1 MIVIGLF
8 LYVPKYM
15 TGEDKMFKNQ
25 EKRFITKG
33 IDASVSKEI
42 QIVCW
47 ELVENLVKENSIEV
61 DYLQIFEFESNEE
74 KLIIIHLQEEPEYN
88 NQYELKFEENLLKI
102 DISKLW
108 IIDDGVNQTAL
119 LPEEY

>member
-1 MIVIGLF
+1 
-8 LYVPKYM
+8 
-15 TGEDKMFKNQ
+15 MFKNQ
-25 EKRFITKG
+25 EKRFIIKG

-61 DYLQIFEFESNEE
+61 DYLQIFEFERNQE
-74 KLIIIHLQEEPEYN
+74 KLIITHRQEEPMYKR
-88 NQYELKFEENLLKI
+88 QYELKFEENLLKI

>member
-1 MIVIGLF
+1 
-8 LYVPKYM
+8 
-15 TGEDKMFKNQ
+15 MFKNQ

-47 ELVENLVKENSIEV
+47 ELVENLVKENNIEV

-88 NQYELKFEENLLKI
+88 NQYELKFEKNLFKI

-108 IIDDGVNQTAL
+108 IIDDGVNQTML

>member
-1 MIVIGLF
+1 
-8 LYVPKYM
+8 
-15 TGEDKMFKNQ
+15 MFKNQ

-47 ELVENLVKENSIEV
+47 ELVDNLVKEKSIEV
-61 DYLQIFEFESNEE
+61 DYLQIFEFEMSEY
-74 KLIIIHLQEEPEYN
+74 KLLITHRQEEPTHCK
-88 NQYELKFEENLLKI
+88 QYELKLESDLLKL
-102 DISKLW
+102 DIAKLW
-108 IIDDGVNQTAL
+108 IIDDGVNQTML